1 MLGLN
6 FRKIICPSKSCT
18 MLVLK
23 VQSHNYCEILEIG
36 SLHALFNLKLKQNHV
51 GTYGFLAHLHMAWCM
66 HLGSI
71 IRGHRI
77 PFAQSESLKHLIN
90 PDRPEMKKE
99 IFFKLKWK
107 YKIVYEVR
115 NKN

>member
-36 SLHALFNLKLKQNHV
+36 CLHALFNLKLKQNHV
-51 GTYGFLAHLHMAWCM
+51 RTYGFLAHLHMALCM
-66 HLGSI
+66 HFGSI
-71 IRGHRI
+71 IGGQNI
-77 PFAQSESLKHLIN
+77 LSAQSESLKHLS
-90 PDRPEMKKE
+90 PPVMKKE
-99 IFFKLKWK
+99 IF
-107 YKIVYEVR
+107 
-115 NKN
+115 

>member
-1 MLGLN
+1 
-6 FRKIICPSKSCT
+6 
-18 MLVLK
+18 
-23 VQSHNYCEILEIG
+23 
-36 SLHALFNLKLKQNHV
+36 
-51 GTYGFLAHLHMAWCM
+51 M
-66 HLGSI
+66 HFGSI
-71 IRGHRI
+71 IGGHHI